1 MKRMIFVA
9 ALLMSVFALS
19 SCEEDRWGYD
29 NKVVFSA
36 KGGTEE
42 VDGDSAI
49 HTLSIGEYNGDE
61 KQAQGEIIMVVNYDW
76 LTASAVKGTDEILLV
91 AEPNN
96 TGKKRK
102 LFVYGMVRDRVM
114 DITVIQEK

>member
-19 SCEEDRWGYD
+19 SCEEDKWGYE

-36 KGGTEE
+36 QGGSEE
-42 VDGDSAI
+42 VDGDEAF
-49 HTLSIGEYNGDE
+49 HTLSIGTYHGDE

-76 LTASAVKGTDEILLV
+76 LTASAAKGTNEIKLV

-114 DITVIQEK
+114 DITVIQDK